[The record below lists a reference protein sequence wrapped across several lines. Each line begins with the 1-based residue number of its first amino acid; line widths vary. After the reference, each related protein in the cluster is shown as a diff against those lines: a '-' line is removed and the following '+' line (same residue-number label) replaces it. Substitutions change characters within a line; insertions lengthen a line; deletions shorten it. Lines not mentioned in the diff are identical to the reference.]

1 MPVDVWQ
8 DVVLLVEVVAV
19 LVPVDQIGIDGPY
32 IILVWFF
39 TITLHVVG

>member
-19 LVPVDQIGIDGPY
+19 LVPVDQIGIHGPH
-32 IILVWFF
+32 IVLVWFF
-39 TITLHVVG
+39 TVAFHVVR